1 MLTRGDFKGA
11 KIVLLISLV
20 LQPSCAPNCTS
31 PIMNPSDQ
39 IGAQLLQIAL
49 ARMIK
54 ARTHLNLASDI
65 PHVTGNAVEA
75 QLFLGL
81 WKI

>member
-1 MLTRGDFKGA
+1 
-11 KIVLLISLV
+11 
-20 LQPSCAPNCTS
+20 
-31 PIMNPSDQ
+31 MNPSDQ

-54 ARTHLNLASDI
+54 ARTHLNLASNI